1 MADRIVVSDK
11 LGAAGLV
18 VLRAIPGHEVTD
30 VAGKGPEAL
39 DAALPEAVA
48 LVVRSETKVTA
59 AMIAKA
65 PKLKVIGRAGMG
77 VDTIDVE
84 AASAKRIAVLTA
96 PGANSNSVAEYTFA
110 LLLALC
116 RKVPAASASVVAG
129 KWDRKAFEGTEL
141 RGKTL
146 GLIGLGRVGSL
157 VASIASGFGMTVIGT
172 DPVFTPDVAV
182 ALRVGLVSLDELL
195 HRADVVSLHARLTPE
210 SKHLLNEARIRAMKP
225 GVLIVNTARGAL
237 IDDAA
242 LVRALQD
249 GHVAGA
255 ALDVYDPEP
264 LPADSPLRGAPNIL
278 LSPHLAASAKEAQ
291 TRVALEIGEAVKW
304 FLLKGDLSAAVNRKA
319 LGESR

>member
-11 LGAAGLV
+11 LGAAGLDI
-18 VLRAIPGHEVTD
+18 LRGIAGYEVSD

-39 DAALPEAVA
+39 DAALTDAVA
-48 LVVRSETKVTA
+48 LVVRSETKVNA
-59 AMIAKA
+59 GMIAKA
-65 PKLKVIGRAGMG
+65 PRLRVIGRAGMG

-84 AASAKRIAVLTA
+84 EASRRKIAVLTA

-116 RKVPAASASVVAG
+116 RKVPPAAASVAAG

-146 GLIGLGRVGSL
+146 GLVGLGRIGSL

-172 DPVFTPDVAV
+172 DPIFTPDVAT
-182 ALRVGLVSLDELL
+182 ALRVELL
-195 HRADVVSLHARLTPE
+195 TLEELIRRADVVSLHAKLTPE
-210 SKHLLNEARIRAMKP
+210 SRHLLNETRLRAMKK

-264 LPADSPLRGAPNIL
+264 LPADSALRTAPNVVL
-278 LSPHLAASAKEAQ
+278 TPHLAASAKEAQ
-291 TRVALEIGEAVKW
+291 TRVALEIGEAVKA
-304 FLLKGDLSAAVNRKA
+304 FLSSGDLSAAVNRKA
-319 LGESR
+319 LG

>member
-1 MADRIVVSDK
+1 MPDRIVVSDK
-11 LGAAGLV
+11 LGAAGLEL
-18 VLRAIPGHEVTD
+18 LRGIAGYEVTD

-39 DAALPEAVA
+39 DAALPGAVA

-59 AMIAKA
+59 ALIAKA

-84 AASAKRIAVLTA
+84 EASRRKIAVLTA

-110 LLLALC
+110 LLLALA
-116 RKVPAASASVVAG
+116 RRVAAASVSLAAG

-146 GLIGLGRVGSL
+146 GLIGCGRIGGLVGSIG
-157 VASIASGFGMTVIGT
+157 AGFGMTVIGT
-172 DPVFTPDVAV
+172 DPLFSAEQAK
-182 ALRVGLVSLDELL
+182 ALGVELVPLDELL
-195 HRADVVSLHARLTPE
+195 RRSDIVSLHAKLTPE
-210 SKHLLNEARIRAMKP
+210 TKHLLNEQRIRAMKK
-225 GVLIVNTARGAL
+225 GVLVVNTARGAL

-242 LVRALQD
+242 LVKALQD

-264 LPADSPLRGAPNIL
+264 LPADSVLRTAPNVVL
-278 LSPHLAASAKEAQ
+278 TPHLAASAKEAQ
-291 TRVALEIGEAVKW
+291 TRVALEIGEAVKA
-304 FLLKGDLSAAVNRKA
+304 FLANGDLSAAVNRKQ
-319 LGESR
+319 LGA

>member
-1 MADRIVVSDK
+1 MAERIVVSDK
-11 LGAAGLV
+11 LGAAGLDL
-18 VLRAIPGHEVTD
+18 LRGIAGYEVAD

-39 DAALPEAVA
+39 EAALPGAVA

-65 PKLKVIGRAGMG
+65 PKLRVIGRAGMG

-84 AASAKRIAVLTA
+84 AASQRKIAVLTA

-116 RKVPAASASVVAG
+116 RKVPAASASVAAG
-129 KWDRKAFEGTEL
+129 RWDRKAFEGTEL

-146 GLIGLGRVGSL
+146 GLVGLGRVGSL
-157 VASIASGFGMTVIGT
+157 VASIATGFGMTVIGT
-172 DPVFTPDVAV
+172 DPVFTPDVAT
-182 ALRVGLVSLDELL
+182 ALRVELVALEELI
-195 HRADVVSLHARLTPE
+195 RIADIVSLHAKLTPE
-210 SKHLLNEARIRAMKP
+210 SRHLLNEARIRAMKR

-249 GHVAGA
+249 GHVGGA
-255 ALDVYDPEP
+255 ALDVFDPEP
-264 LPADSPLRGAPNIL
+264 LPADSVLRGAPNLL
-278 LSPHLAASAKEAQ
+278 LSPHLAASAREAQ
-291 TRVALEIGEAVKW
+291 TRVALEIGEVVKG

-319 LGESR
+319 LG

>member
-11 LGAAGLV
+11 LGAAGLDILRGIAGYEV
-18 VLRAIPGHEVTD
+18 VD

-39 DAALPEAVA
+39 DAVLGDAVA

-59 AMIAKA
+59 AMIGKA
-65 PKLKVIGRAGMG
+65 PQLKVIGRAGMG

-84 AASAKRIAVLTA
+84 EASRRKVAVLTA
-96 PGANSNSVAEYTFA
+96 PGANSNSVAEFTFA
-110 LLLALC
+110 LLLALA
-116 RKVPAASASVVAG
+116 RKVVASAASVAAG

-146 GLIGLGRVGSL
+146 GLIGVGRIGGIVGSIG
-157 VASIASGFGMTVIGT
+157 AGFGMTVIGT
-172 DPVFTPDVAV
+172 DPRCTPEQSK
-182 ALRVGLVSLDELL
+182 ALGAELVSLDELL
-195 HRADVVSLHARLTPE
+195 RRADVVSLHAKLTPE
-210 SKHLLNEARIRAMKP
+210 SKHLLNEPRLRAMKK

-242 LVRALQD
+242 LVRALVD
-249 GHVAGA
+249 GHVGGA

-264 LPADSPLRGAPNIL
+264 LPADSVLRTAPNVVL
-278 LSPHLAASAKEAQ
+278 TPHLAASAKEAQ
-291 TRVALEIGEAVKW
+291 TRVALEIGEAVKA

-319 LGESR
+319 LA

>member
-1 MADRIVVSDK
+1 MTDRIVVSDK
-11 LGAAGLV
+11 LGAAGLE
-18 VLRAIPGHEVTD
+18 VLRGIAGYEVTD

-39 DAALPEAVA
+39 DAALADAVA

-65 PKLKVIGRAGMG
+65 PRLTVIGRAGMG

-84 AASAKRIAVLTA
+84 EASRRRIAVLTA

-116 RKVPAASASVVAG
+116 RKVPAASASVASG

-146 GLIGLGRVGSL
+146 GLVGLGRVGSL
-157 VASIASGFGMTVIGT
+157 VASIASGFGMTVVGT
-172 DPVFTPDVAV
+172 DPVFTPDVAT
-182 ALRVGLVSLDELL
+182 ALRVDLVSLGELIR
-195 HRADVVSLHARLTPE
+195 RADVVSLHAKLTPE
-210 SKHLLNEARIRAMKP
+210 SKHLLNETRLRAMKK

-242 LVRALQD
+242 LVRALVD

-255 ALDVYDPEP
+255 ALDVYDLEP
-264 LPADSPLRGAPNIL
+264 LPADSPLRAAPNIVL
-278 LSPHLAASAKEAQ
+278 TPHLAASAKEAQ
-291 TRVALEIGEAVKW
+291 TRVALEIGEAVKG
-304 FLLKGDLSAAVNRKA
+304 FLRSGDLGAAVNRKQ
-319 LGESR
+319 LGS

>member
-1 MADRIVVSDK
+1 VADRIVVSDK
-11 LGAAGLV
+11 LGAAGLDI
-18 VLRAIPGHEVTD
+18 LRGIAGYEVTD

-39 DAALPEAVA
+39 DAALADAVA
-48 LVVRSETKVTA
+48 LVVRSETKVNA
-59 AMIAKA
+59 GMIAKA
-65 PKLKVIGRAGMG
+65 PRLKVIGRAGMG

-84 AASAKRIAVLTA
+84 EASRRKIAVLTA

-116 RKVPAASASVVAG
+116 RKVPPAAASVAAG

-146 GLIGLGRVGSL
+146 GLVGLGRIGSL

-172 DPVFTPDVAV
+172 DPIFTPDVAT
-182 ALRVGLVSLDELL
+182 ALRVELLTLDELIR
-195 HRADVVSLHARLTPE
+195 RADVVSLHAKLTIE
-210 SKHLLNEARIRAMKP
+210 SKHLLNEARLRAMKK

-249 GHVAGA
+249 GHVGGA

-264 LPADSPLRGAPNIL
+264 LPADSVLRTAPNVVL
-278 LSPHLAASAKEAQ
+278 TPHLAASAKEAQ
-291 TRVALEIGEAVKW
+291 TRVALEIGEAVKA
-304 FLLKGDLSAAVNRKA
+304 FLASGDLSAAVNRKA
-319 LGESR
+319 LA